1 MSPTSPTT
9 PHTAIPIVTSK
20 VYLTEPI
27 YSSNGSIQYRVEE
40 RRRTIII
47 ASQDPPDSQTMTE
60 LFSLP
65 EHQVAISNDF
75 DDVNDRR
82 RTRSLEERALHISDH
97 LTPEQDAKERR
108 KLKRRS
114 IHQKRSSISSRHS
127 YATSSP
133 LNSPATFSNLGQ
145 PWTMIQQPP
154 ILFYHKHEPHYG
166 FTNFSPHEVVY
177 KGKVYPTSEHLF
189 QSFKVGTT
197 PLSRTPLLIHTLNSF
212 KVYVLVWP
220 STSEH
225 VPIGLVWLFP
235 KLVGFNQRFEVIGS
249 QSTLRRLVEF
259 AYEVVT
265 PMLIGPLRWTK
276 PCTSSLLRTWTFT
289 KSSWPPE
296 TRNLSR

>member
-1 MSPTSPTT
+1 
-9 PHTAIPIVTSK
+9 
-20 VYLTEPI
+20 
-27 YSSNGSIQYRVEE
+27 
-40 RRRTIII
+40 
-47 ASQDPPDSQTMTE
+47 MTE

-82 RTRSLEERALHISDH
+82 RTRSLEERAVHISDH

-166 FTNFSPHEVVY
+166 FTNFSPHQVVY

-197 PLSRTPLLIHTLNSF
+197 PLSLSNTLIDSQYEQFQGVRPGLAEHIRTCSDR
-212 KVYVLVWP
+212 P
-220 STSEH
+220 SMAFSEAR
-225 VPIGLVWLFP
+225 
-235 KLVGFNQRFEVIGS
+235 RFQPEVRSDWKSVNIKAV
-249 QSTLRRLVEF
+249 RRICL
-259 AYEVVT
+259 
-265 PMLIGPLRWTK
+265 
-276 PCTSSLLRTWTFT
+276 
-289 KSSWPPE
+289 
-296 TRNLSR
+296 